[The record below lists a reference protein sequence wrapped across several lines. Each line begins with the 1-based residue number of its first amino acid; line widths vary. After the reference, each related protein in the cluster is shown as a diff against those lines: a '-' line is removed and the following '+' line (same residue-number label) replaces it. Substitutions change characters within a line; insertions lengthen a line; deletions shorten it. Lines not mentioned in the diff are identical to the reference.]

1 MINCG
6 LISAVAFFL
15 VFAEAGANSLQG
27 AQGEVN
33 EFSDSHPLA
42 EDGRE
47 SEVSSWADFFAKH
60 QRVATREDFF
70 RCLYSLVPKGN
81 LPSDFVTDLGTH
93 AEIKDTEGN
102 KHTLYFARTRSAAFN
117 PNRYW
122 RHPTE
127 VKVAGYSRPL
137 SGARIGID
145 PGHLGGRWAGAEGR
159 LFYADCGTRI
169 AEGDMNLE
177 VAFRLRDLLGR
188 AGAEVWLTRSSSTP
202 LNGND
207 PSVFL
212 SRAKDNLRKKGG
224 DISREAVKREAAR
237 LHLQVAEIEARAEL
251 VNRKIR
257 PDLVICLHFNAEP
270 WGKPEKVI
278 LSPRN
283 HLHVLVGGSYLPDEL
298 SKSENRLDLLRR
310 ALEGTHLVEI
320 PLARSVADGIALET
334 GLPAFSYGDNSR
346 VADPDPVNPY
356 VWKRNLLATRKFHCP
371 VVYAEPYVM
380 NNRDFI
386 REVSAAGKPWALAA
400 GRNDV
405 FDRYARGVFRGIMSY
420 WTERSMRP
428 NSPPTREAGRDGVFR
443 TSTDPYAP
451 QWIY

>member
-1 MINCG
+1 MMNCG
-6 LISAVAFFL
+6 LISAVAVL
-15 VFAEAGANSLQG
+15 LILAEAEANFLQAVQRGAD
-27 AQGEVN
+27 
-33 EFSDSHPLA
+33 EFSDSHPLM
-42 EDGRE
+42 EDSRE
-47 SEVSSWADFFAKH
+47 GEARDWADFFAKH

-70 RCLYSLVPKGN
+70 RCLYTLVPKGN
-81 LPSDFVTDLGTH
+81 LSSDFVIDRGTH

-102 KHTLYFARTRSAAFN
+102 KHTLYFAHTRSDAFN

-127 VKVAGYSRPL
+127 VKVPGDSRPL
-137 SGARIGID
+137 AGAKIGID

-159 LFYADCGTRI
+159 LFYSDCGTRI

-177 VAFRLRDLLGR
+177 VAFRLRDLLKK
-188 AGAEVWLTRSSSTP
+188 AGAEVWLTRTSSSP
-202 LNGND
+202 LNGDD

-212 SRAKDNLRKKGG
+212 SRAKDNLRKKGKG
-224 DISREAVKREAAR
+224 VSREAVKKEADR

-270 WGKPEKVI
+270 WGNPEKVT

-298 SKSENRLDLLRR
+298 SNSDNRLDLIRR

-320 PLARSVADGIALET
+320 PLAREVADGIALET
-334 GLPAFSYGDNSR
+334 GLPAFSYGNNSR
-346 VADPDPVNPY
+346 VADPDPANPY

-380 NNRDFI
+380 NNADFI
-386 REVSAAGKPWALAA
+386 REVAAVGKSWSLAT
-400 GRNDV
+400 GRRDV

-420 WTERSMRP
+420 WGERTMRT
-428 NSPPTREAGRDGVFR
+428 NRASDRGAGREGVSR
-443 TSTDPYAP
+443 ATKDPYAP